1 MEAVDVIVFGSAI
14 VDFICYCPRL
24 PKVGETLHGDRFSTG
39 FGGKGANQ
47 CVAAARLGAK
57 TAMIASLGDDQW
69 GRDYLENLRKEGVN
83 TDFVQLIQG
92 ETTGI
97 AAINVSEGGDNQIV
111 IVVGANNKLSAQG
124 LKDAVKKFTEPKVL
138 ICQLETP
145 VTETIEALKLFSGV
159 SILNAAPAMKNAPQ
173 DLIRFASIL
182 CVNESEAGLM
192 TGMEVSSVQD
202 AKGAIKRFIELGAN
216 TVIITMGGK
225 GAVYSEAKS
234 RKVIHVPVESV
245 AKVVD
250 TTGAGDAFIGVLAYF
265 IAKHPNMSMT
275 QTIGAA
281 CEIASI
287 SVQHPGT
294 QSSFPYAKN
303 IEDRNLLSKKFAYF
317 DL

>member
-1 MEAVDVIVFGSAI
+1 MN
-14 VDFICYCPRL
+14 
-24 PKVGETLHGDRFSTG
+24 K
-39 FGGKGANQ
+39 N
-47 CVAAARLGAK
+47 VAR
-57 TAMIASLGDDQW
+57 Q
-69 GRDYLENLRKEGVN
+69 
-83 TDFVQLIQG
+83 Q
-92 ETTGI
+92 
-97 AAINVSEGGDNQIV
+97 
-111 IVVGANNKLSAQG
+111 
-124 LKDAVKKFTEPKVL
+124 VL

-192 TGMEVSSVQD
+192 TGMEVSSVQWVYSSNITKLNLYKLRLGLCLRD
-202 AKGAIKRFIELGAN
+202 AKGAIERFIELGAN
-216 TVIITMGGK
+216 TVIITMGGQ